1 VVGEGRKQIERKASL
16 SEGKIGLKLKNRSK
30 DFFYKHLQNAS
41 LSLATALLQ
50 RRHRPI
56 LL

>member
-30 DFFYKHLQNAS
+30 EQW
-41 LSLATALLQ
+41 Q
-50 RRHRPI
+50 RRRGSRGSGRGE
-56 LL
+56 LLDEKP